1 MSQPMGDTM
10 ATSLKGFLVSGS
22 AWVGGVFH
30 DGIIARANDLL
41 PLPACHPASWSFTDA
56 EGAWW
61 TMGPAS
67 AGCDVG
73 PVAGVSNVS
82 FGGSWTADMA
92 PGCDCG
98 VGAVGWW

>member
-1 MSQPMGDTM
+1 M
-10 ATSLKGFLVSGS
+10 AISLKGFLVSGS

-41 PLPACHPASWSFTDA
+41 PLLACHPASWSFADA

-67 AGCDVG
+67 AGCGGVG
-73 PVAGVSNVS
+73 SVAVVSNVS
-82 FGGSWTADMA
+82 LGGS
-92 PGCDCG
+92 
-98 VGAVGWW
+98 